1 MFLNECVGCN
11 VWNRL
16 VEGVIK
22 CGESSKEDVARV
34 FVKSEGWLWWVAE
47 ERQKYHV
54 LKCTL

>member
-1 MFLNECVGCN
+1 MCVSERVC
-11 VWNRL
+11 WMQC
-16 VEGVIK
+16 VEQIK
-22 CGESSKEDVARV
+22 CGGSSKEDVAGV